1 MSVGEIAT
9 EQRVLS
15 DGASTMYWH
24 PKRRIKW
31 GAIARHAVLIGA
43 CLFILLPFTWILLIS
58 FKSAPDTVQR
68 YIWPKNFVSPWH
80 QNYAS
85 VFGRQDLILGY
96 LERSLI
102 VTAGTVLLTT
112 TAAVLAGYALVHLRM
127 PGKHLI
133 IGILV
138 ASTFFPTRVTALLG
152 IYQMQDQLG
161 LINKTWGL
169 MLPYS
174 ALMVALSIF
183 FMRGVFQTVPRD
195 IMDSSKI
202 DGASSLRALVG
213 IMLPLVRNGIV
224 VVIMLNVTYAM
235 GEYVLATTLM
245 NDYDTRTLPV
255 FIAGQVGGMAYASA
269 GRISALYI
277 LGLLPSLLF
286 FGIAQHWYMKGLQ
299 EGALRA

>member
-1 MSVGEIAT
+1 MSVGEIMA
-9 EQRVLS
+9 LS
-15 DGASTMYWH
+15 DGSTITYRH
-24 PKRRIKW
+24 PKRGIRW
-31 GAIARHAVLIGA
+31 GVIARHAVLISA
-43 CLFILLPFTWILLIS
+43 CLAILLPFAWILLMS

-68 YIWPKNFVSPWH
+68 YIWPKHFVSPWYV
-80 QNYAS
+80 NYES
-85 VFGRQDLILGY
+85 VFRRHDVILGY

-127 PGKHLI
+127 PGKRLV

-138 ASTFFPTRVTALLG
+138 ASTFFPTRVTALIG
-152 IYQMQDQLG
+152 IYQMQDDLG

-169 MLPYS
+169 MLPYT
-174 ALMVALSIF
+174 ALTVAISVFI
-183 FMRGVFQTVPRD
+183 MRGVFQTVPRD
-195 IMDSSKI
+195 LMDSSRI
-202 DGASSLRALVG
+202 DGASSLRALTG

-224 VVIMLNVTYAM
+224 VVMMVNVTYAM

-245 NDYDTRTLPV
+245 NDFDTRTLPV

-277 LGLLPSLLF
+277 LGLVPSLVF

-299 EGALRA
+299 EGALKT